1 MVALLLF
8 CVVDSLSNGVCA
20 LGGQSVQAWVISN
33 GVCALGGQSAQAW
46 VAVDVVEPIFVLLC

>member
-8 CVVDSLSNGVCA
+8 CVVDA
-20 LGGQSVQAWVISN
+20 LSN

-46 VAVDVVEPIFVLLC
+46 VAVDIVEPIFVLLC